1 MVTVFHGSDAETH
14 DAFQAWR
21 QAHPNG
27 FHMTEKGEG
36 IFVIHWTQDKRE
48 NASGRGCHHQGVSSI
63 RYLEDKDSCY
73 TATRKVCSDC
83 LAELIGWT
91 AARSATSRSCAHCD
105 TAKFPFPKSSA

>member
-1 MVTVFHGSDAETH
+1 
-14 DAFQAWR
+14 
-21 QAHPNG
+21 
-27 FHMTEKGEG
+27 MTEKGEG

-83 LAELIGWT
+83 LACVFRAIPDTHFTRSRT
-91 AARSATSRSCAHCD
+91 AFHGKADTVSR
-105 TAKFPFPKSSA
+105 